1 MKWRDEGAEGH
12 EVTAHVPLVEVD
24 EHSGIS
30 WVRRNHERVAASPR
44 YPQILLWSV
53 LFGLLSVNFTFTIF
67 NVALV
72 RIARDL
78 GTTSNTLTWAITG
91 PPAPTSDH
99 QPITFERDSG
109 GNTLNSSDQDAA
121 VVHAPSMPDSSRAE
135 MSSPAFGARTVKIE
149 HSRAPDIPMR

>member
-1 MKWRDEGAEGH
+1 LATRS
-12 EVTAHVPLVEVD
+12 V
-24 EHSGIS
+24 SGS
-30 WVRRNHERVAASPR
+30 
-44 YPQILLWSV
+44 
-53 LFGLLSVNFTFTIF
+53 TM
-67 NVALV
+67 ALI
-72 RIARDL
+72 RIASAMS
-78 GTTSNTLTWAITG
+78 GTWATKSQRQLTASITGPPMATPSTG